1 MTKRNADAPRQF
13 KRTMPKGYE
22 YDLDRIVDEIFN
34 TAYKRDWTWSDLAK
48 FSGLCYQTVWLIG
61 ERRTRFPQWM
71 TLFKMAK
78 AVQLHLTFQEKR
90 PSTIKDA
97 RRRSGLKIEV

>member
-1 MTKRNADAPRQF
+1 MTKRNKDAPVQF

-22 YDLDRIVDEIFN
+22 FDLDRIVDEIYDA
-34 TAYKRDWTWSDLAK
+34 AYRRDWSWSDLAK

-71 TLFKMAK
+71 TIFKMAK
-78 AVQLHLTFQEKR
+78 ACQLHLTFQPTR
-90 PSTIKDA
+90 RSTVKDA
-97 RRRSGLKIEV
+97 HPKLANMRA